1 MQVTLTPKKAV
12 IRTDDSGVHDVAG
25 QLAER
30 TFFEGSWPS
39 PTKPTL
45 SSGNVTVFSGL
56 CLGPNAFLRY
66 ATGVRLFCPDNES
79 RTFIKDAGMRATS
92 KIAVFDT
99 TLRDGEQA
107 AGTRLGSRDKI
118 TLARQLA
125 RLKVDII
132 EAGFPASSPEDF
144 DAVRKIAE
152 EIKGPTICAL
162 SRAVA
167 ADIESCGKALVKAA
181 RPRIHTG
188 IGVSDIHIMGKFR
201 DERYGKTLEAKRV
214 KLVALAVDA
223 VKRARNCVG
232 DVQFYAEDAGRADA
246 PYLFEMLEAVID
258 AGATVVNIPDT
269 TGYTVP
275 EQYGELIRSIRE
287 SVPNIARA
295 TISVH
300 CHDDLGL
307 AVANSLAGIR
317 NGARQVEGTING
329 IGERAGN
336 AALEEIVMGIR
347 TRADYY
353 GVSTGV
359 EPREFFR
366 TSRMVADMLGMP
378 VPANKAVVG
387 SNAFA
392 HSSGIHVDGFLKDRQ
407 TYEIMRPADVGV
419 TGSRVIL
426 TARTGRAGLR
436 SRLEKLGYELSKQE
450 LETMYQRFLAVAD
463 KKQEVLDEDL
473 LALVHDELPPV
484 KQNVK
489 LEYLHS
495 YSGTA
500 AIPTA
505 TVRLLVNGKMKE
517 GASVGDGPVDAVY
530 KAIAEL
536 TTTHAKLV
544 RYDIRAVTEGTEA
557 MGEVTVQLE
566 IGNRR
571 VIGRGVST
579 DIIEASAKAYVDG
592 LNRLG

>member
-1 MQVTLTPKKAV
+1 LQQFQVTFILKTLLQY
-12 IRTDDSGVHDVAG
+12 AG
-25 QLAER
+25 TVQL
-30 TFFEGSWPS
+30 FS
-39 PTKPTL
+39 
-45 SSGNVTVFSGL
+45 SSGNPKHES
-56 CLGPNAFLRY
+56 R
-66 ATGVRLFCPDNES
+66 GVRM
-79 RTFIKDAGMRATS
+79 KAKS
-92 KIAVFDT
+92 KVAVFDT

-107 AGTRLGSRDKI
+107 AGTRLGSRDKLI
-118 TLARQLA
+118 LARQLA

-144 DAVRKIAE
+144 DAVRKIAL
-152 EIKGPTICAL
+152 EIEGPTICAL
-162 SRAVA
+162 SRALP
-167 ADIESCGKALVKAA
+167 ADIEACGKALAKAK

-188 IGVSDIHIMGKFR
+188 IGTSDIHIMGKFC
-201 DERYGKTLEAKRV
+201 DERYGKTLAEKKV

-232 DVQFYAEDAGRADA
+232 DVQFYAEDAGRSDPA
-246 PYLFEMLEAVID
+246 YLYKMLEAVID

-275 EQYGELIRSIRE
+275 EQYGALIRGITDNVR
-287 SVPNIARA
+287 NIARA

-336 AALEEIVMGIR
+336 AALEEVVMGIR

-353 GVSTGV
+353 GLTTGI
-359 EPREFFR
+359 EPREFCR
-366 TSRMVADMLGMP
+366 TSRMVADLLGMP
-378 VPANKAVVG
+378 VPANKAIIG
-387 SNAFA
+387 SNAFS
-392 HSSGIHVDGFLKDRQ
+392 HSSGIHVDGFLKERQ
-407 TYEIMRPADVGV
+407 TYEIMRPEDVGLLESKV
-419 TGSRVIL
+419 VL

-436 SRLEKLGYELSKQE
+436 SRLAKLGYELSKQE
-450 LETMYQRFLAVAD
+450 LDSMYQRFLTIAD

-473 LALVHDELPPV
+473 IAIVHDEFPPV
-484 KQNVK
+484 QQNVK

-505 TVRLLVNGKMKE
+505 TVRLLVKGKLME
-517 GASVGDGPVDAVY
+517 GASIGDGPVDAVY
-530 KAIAEL
+530 KAIAGL
-536 TTTHAKLV
+536 TATAAKLL
-544 RYDIRAVTEGTEA
+544 RYDIRAVTSGTEA
-557 MGEVTVQLE
+557 LGEVTVHLE
-566 IGNRR
+566 LGNRR
-571 VIGRGVST
+571 VMGRGAST